1 MIGRIFTL
9 SIAAKASLLDPKA
22 VMNAARKLGQIE
34 SENERG
40 PAGERLG
47 VY

>member
-34 SENERG
+34 NERG